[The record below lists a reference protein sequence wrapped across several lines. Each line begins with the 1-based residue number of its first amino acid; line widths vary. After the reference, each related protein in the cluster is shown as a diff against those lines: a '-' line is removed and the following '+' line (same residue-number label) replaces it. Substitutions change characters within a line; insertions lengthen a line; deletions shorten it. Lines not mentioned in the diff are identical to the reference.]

1 MLWSRGWAA
10 TILRFG
16 QKIGRKSLYKK
27 TYVQL
32 QELKGM
38 VDMGS
43 LEMVEITGPYNL
55 NLSVS
60 FSQLVYAR
68 ISAI

>member
-1 MLWSRGWAA
+1 MLWSPLGGAA

-43 LEMVEITGPYNL
+43 LEMVEITGPYHRTCQY
-55 NLSVS
+55 VS
-60 FSQLVYAR
+60 HICLRGS
-68 ISAI
+68 I